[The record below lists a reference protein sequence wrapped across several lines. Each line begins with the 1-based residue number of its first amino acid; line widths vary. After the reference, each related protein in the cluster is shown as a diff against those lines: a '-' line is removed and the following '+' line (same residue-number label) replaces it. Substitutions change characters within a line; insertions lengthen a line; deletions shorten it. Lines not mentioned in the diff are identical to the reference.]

1 MGAPVFMYHET
12 LLPAEIHL
20 DLPFP
25 EGKPLHHAAV
35 NPVFR
40 FFGQMDKQ
48 FIDILSKPGSCVFE
62 RAARGGGNQHIA
74 DNGADS
80 VSPNGATAFR
90 TRSPCQR

>member
-1 MGAPVFMYHET
+1 VGAPVFMYLHET

-35 NPVFR
+35 NLVFR

-48 FIDILSKPGSCVFE
+48 FIDILFQAGVVCV
-62 RAARGGGNQHIA
+62 
-74 DNGADS
+74 
-80 VSPNGATAFR
+80 
-90 TRSPCQR
+90 